1 MKEDKYNMQD
11 LEIGSDPIP
20 LDRREFLKLLGGG
33 IFISFFVGDSFGIQ
47 EAQRFQREYP
57 DDFNAYLRIN
67 EDGRVTCFSGKI
79 EMGQGVITSLAQML
93 AEELDVP
100 LEKVDMVLGDTDRCP
115 WDMGTFGS
123 RTTKYFGPS
132 LRQAAAEAREVLLQ
146 LAAQHLKTSRE
157 QLTVKDGVIF
167 EKNNPGKKVSYA
179 SLAKGKIIEKHLEK
193 KPPIKH
199 YSQHKISG
207 KPADRMDSREKVTGE
222 ATFAGDIRLPGML
235 YARLLRPPVHGAVL
249 KSVDTSAAGKIKGI
263 QIIQDNDL
271 IAVLHEHPLE
281 AEKALKMVKAQY
293 DLPEKK
299 VDNHTIFNHL
309 LKVASEKEI
318 TAEAGNLQEGEKNA
332 AKTFEASYYN
342 HYVAHAPIETH
353 TAVVKIDGDKATI
366 WASTQ
371 TPFRAQDEV
380 ARALGFPS
388 KNVRVFTPFVGGG
401 FGGKTRNQQVV
412 EAARLA
418 KLTKK
423 PVQVAWTREEEFFYD
438 TFRPAAVIKI
448 KSGLNSRGKVVYWDY
463 QNYFAGSRSSQP
475 FYNIPHYRVLSYGG
489 WREIAGVHPFE
500 VGAWRGPG
508 SNTNV
513 FAIESHIN
521 IMAEA
526 AGMDPLTFRLENLQD
541 KRMKN
546 VLMAAA
552 EKFNRSF
559 SKSPSGSGFGI
570 ACTDYLG
577 TYVTT
582 MAEVKVNKQNG
593 QIQVER
599 VVCAHDM
606 GEIIN
611 PEGAQMQIEGG
622 ITMGLGYVL
631 SEKIHFNGGD
641 IKDKNFDTYELPR
654 FSWLP
659 KIETVLIDNPDMPP
673 QGCGEPAI
681 TTMGGVIANAVYDAI
696 GIRLFELPMTP
707 ERIKNVLE
715 KK

>member
-33 IFISFFVGDSFGIQ
+33 IIISFFVGDSSGLL

-79 EMGQGVITSLAQML
+79 EMGQGIITSLAQML

-100 LEKVDMVLGDTDRCP
+100 LERVDMILGDTDRCP

-123 RTTKYFGPS
+123 RTTKYFGPP
-132 LRQAAAEAREVLLQ
+132 LRQAAAEAKAVLLQ
-146 LAAQHLKTSRE
+146 LAAQHLKISQE
-157 QLTVKDGVIF
+157 QLMVRDGVIF

-199 YSQHKISG
+199 YSLHKISG

-222 ATFAGDIRLPGML
+222 ATFTGDIRLPGML

-249 KSVDTSAAGKIKGI
+249 KSVDTSAAGKIKGV

-271 IAVLHEHPLE
+271 IAVLHEHPQE
-281 AEKALKMVKAQY
+281 AQKALKMVNAQY

-318 TAEAGNLQEGEKNA
+318 VAEAGNLQEGGKNA
-332 AKTFEASYYN
+332 AKTFDVSYYN

-353 TAVVKIDGDKATI
+353 TAAVKVDGNKATV

-371 TPFRAQDEV
+371 TPFRARDEV
-380 ARALGFPS
+380 ARTLGFS
-388 KNVRVFTPFVGGG
+388 SENVRVITPFVGGG

-418 KLTKK
+418 KLTKQ

-448 KSGLNSRGKVVYWDY
+448 KSGLNSRGKVIYWDY
-463 QNYFAGSRSSQP
+463 QNYFAGSRSSRP
-475 FYNIPHYRVLSYGG
+475 FYSIPHYRVLSYGG
-489 WREIAGVHPFE
+489 WRGRTDVHPFG

-541 KRMKN
+541 KRMKK
-546 VLMAAA
+546 VLNAAA
-552 EKFNRSF
+552 ETFNRSF
-559 SKSPSGSGFGI
+559 SKTPSGQGFGI

-577 TYVTT
+577 TYVAT
-582 MAEVKVNKQNG
+582 MAEVKMNKKSG
-593 QIQVER
+593 QIRVER

-611 PEGAQMQIEGG
+611 PKGARLQMEGG
-622 ITMGLGYVL
+622 IIMGLGYVL

-654 FSWLP
+654 FSWVP

-673 QGCGEPAI
+673 QGCGEPAV

-696 GIRLFELPMTP
+696 GIRSFELPMTP
-707 ERIKNVLE
+707 ERIKNAL
-715 KK
+715 KKK